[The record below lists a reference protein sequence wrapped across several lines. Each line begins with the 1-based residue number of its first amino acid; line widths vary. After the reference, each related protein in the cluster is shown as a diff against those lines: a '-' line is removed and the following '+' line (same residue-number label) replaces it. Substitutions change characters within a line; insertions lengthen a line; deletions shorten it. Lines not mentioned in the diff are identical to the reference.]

1 MTESN
6 PLPADPLHGQ
16 PHEIVERDGVRYT
29 LLGTAHV
36 SRASVEAVL
45 ARAIDAGAGDP
56 DQLDQVQWALLDNA
70 VVYGGRTA
78 VDVAVPLIPAVIGGL
93 TGQDAVIDFPQ
104 QGRPEDLRFAGNAHR
119 FQKTQGGCPQ

>member
-36 SRASVEAVL
+36 SRASV
-45 ARAIDAGAGDP
+45 
-56 DQLDQVQWALLDNA
+56 
-70 VVYGGRTA
+70 
-78 VDVAVPLIPAVIGGL
+78 
-93 TGQDAVIDFPQ
+93 DAVRAAVASGDYDSVAANPQ
-104 QGRPEDLRFAGNAHR
+104 VREAYLGSEAAALEEAHA
-119 FQKTQGGCPQ
+119 